1 MTERYSI
8 GKVSTACNI
17 PIKTLRYYDEIDLLK
32 PEYRDNDSNYRYYS
46 KDQMTTILCIRR
58 LRSLGFCLKDIKE
71 LISRSDLATIEEK
84 VNYRCQTI
92 IEEIDL
98 LNAKMEACQ
107 SLLHRV
113 STGSEIVQQHDK
125 QNPNS
130 NVQVKIEEIPATT
143 MFSTRKVMKQYR
155 STDVSLDRWQTLYDM
170 CDEYGIHSSSP
181 VILTYHAK
189 TLDQFLMNDCDV
201 EFGILTDHRTALR
214 SRQSPIADMFRSWGG
229 FTAAT
234 AHHLGDYEE
243 IIKTHIAILQWS
255 HQHGYEVVGP
265 TSEEYIVSP
274 LDVTNNAARV
284 TKIIMP
290 VKKV

>member
-8 GKVSTACNI
+8 GKVSIACNI

-155 STDVSLDRWQTLYDM
+155 STDVSLDRWQTLYDNLRFRKHCENGM
-170 CDEYGIHSSSP
+170 KVAQWLERHPAVSSVFYPGLPSHP
-181 VILTYHAK
+181 QYELAK
-189 TLDQFLMNDCDV
+189 QQFSEGL
-201 EFGILTDHRTALR
+201 FGGMVSFELI
-214 SRQSPIADMFRSWGG
+214 
-229 FTAAT
+229 
-234 AHHLGDYEE
+234 E
-243 IIKTHIAILQWS
+243 IGRAS
-255 HQHGYEVVGP
+255 CRE
-265 TSEEYIVSP
+265 
-274 LDVTNNAARV
+274 RV
-284 TKIIMP
+284 
-290 VKKV
+290 